1 MVIYEISHQQNFG
14 KIWKNFREIDLLNE
28 STIKQLY
35 KNCNFRKL
43 RLKLRSPGLNML
55 SFIHV
60 RDSESVE
67 IPAMF
72 AEV

>member
-1 MVIYEISHQQNFG
+1 MKFPTSV